1 MRYGLYAVWYTHAPR
16 DIPHLFMIHRYLA
29 QSIYLGVIPH
39 SCSGL
44 QLEKQLIS
52 FVAFYQIDSA
62 TWIPSQIDV
71 FMLLILRLSDLVMAG
86 PHSLIWVVL
95 ALLCR
100 MLLVLFV
107 PIGLSEQYN
116 HKAKICFTL
125 VQCSRVPSCS
135 AWVNFS
141 KITTTYLQRCNW
153 LSALSWHFWVDWLL
167 RQSLIGVSVVKEQLD
182 PIAHQR
188 YDVGHRIA
196 ARVRMVSAAGD
207 QFLI

>member
-1 MRYGLYAVWYTHAPR
+1 MLRNV
-16 DIPHLFMIHRYLA
+16 IN
-29 QSIYLGVIPH
+29 SI
-39 SCSGL
+39 
-44 QLEKQLIS
+44 QL
-52 FVAFYQIDSA
+52 VAFYQIESA
-62 TWIPSQIDV
+62 MWHLSQIPRC
-71 FMLLILRLSDLVMAG
+71 LHAAYLQLSDLVMASA
-86 PHSLIWVVL
+86 HSLIWVVL
-95 ALLCR
+95 ALLYR

-196 ARVRMVSAAGD
+196 AHVNGFRCRQPIPYLENTKRKDERFWLHDFDM
-207 QFLI
+207 I